1 MATKSDRSHPYKLS
15 IVIPCF
21 NEGGHLA
28 QFIEQLKIRIQELTP
43 NFEILIINDG
53 SNDNTRDIALSV
65 MNAGHIHYI
74 EFSRNFGKESA
85 LMAGINHA
93 NGDAVLLI
101 DADFQHPLDKIKE
114 MELLWKN
121 GYEMIYGVI
130 ANRERES
137 WWKKLGVRMFYSL
150 MNSSE
155 VIIPVNAGDFRWLDK
170 QVANALKQL
179 PEKNRFMKG
188 LYAWVGFKSIA
199 LPFEPNERKSGN
211 SSFGLRRLTRLALSG
226 LASFSTIPLQVWIA
240 SGFLISGLAVTYGIY
255 VVIETFIH
263 GNSVSGWPTLTV
275 AIMFFSGIQLL
286 SIGILGE
293 YIGQI
298 FNEVKQRP
306 LYLISEDISSED
318 TYRLP
323 PKLPTIVPIPEP

>member
-21 NEGGHLA
+21 NEGEHLA

-53 SNDNTRDIALSV
+53 SYDNTRDIALSI

-93 NGDAVLLI
+93 DGDAVLLI

-121 GYEMIYGVI
+121 GYEMVYGVI
-130 ANRERES
+130 VNRKKES
-137 WWKKLGVRMFYSL
+137 SWKKIGTRLFYSL

-155 VIIPVNAGDFRWLDK
+155 VVIPANAGDFRWLDRR
-170 QVANALKQL
+170 VVDALKQL
-179 PEKNRFMKG
+179 PERNRFMKG
-188 LYAWVGFKSIA
+188 LYAWVGFKAIA
-199 LPFEPNERKSGN
+199 LPFEPNERQSGT
-211 SSFGLRRLTRLALSG
+211 SSFGASRLTRLALSG
-226 LASFSTIPLQVWIA
+226 LASFSTLPLQFWVA
-240 SGFLISGLAVTYGIY
+240 SGILISGLAVAYGFY
-255 VVIETFIH
+255 VVIETFIY
-263 GNSVSGWPTLTV
+263 GNPVSGWPTLTV

-306 LYLISEDISSED
+306 LYLIAEDISSKD
-318 TYRLP
+318 
-323 PKLPTIVPIPEP
+323 VGNN

>member
-21 NEGGHLA
+21 NEGEHLA

-53 SNDNTRDIALSV
+53 SNDNTRDIALSI

-93 NGDAVLLI
+93 DGDAVLLI

-121 GYEMIYGVI
+121 GYEMVYGVI
-130 ANRERES
+130 VNRKKES
-137 WWKKLGVRMFYSL
+137 WWKKIGTRLFYSL

-155 VIIPVNAGDFRWLDK
+155 VVIPANAGDFRWLDRR
-170 QVANALKQL
+170 VVDALKQL
-179 PEKNRFMKG
+179 PERNRFMKG
-188 LYAWVGFKSIA
+188 LYAWVGFKAIA
-199 LPFEPNERKSGN
+199 LPFEPNERQSGT
-211 SSFGLRRLTRLALSG
+211 SSFGASRLTRLALSG
-226 LASFSTIPLQVWIA
+226 LASFSTLPLQFWIA
-240 SGFLISGLAVTYGIY
+240 SGILISGLAVAYGFY
-255 VVIETFIH
+255 VVIETFIY
-263 GNSVSGWPTLTV
+263 GNPVSGWPTLTV

-306 LYLISEDISSED
+306 LYLIAEDISSKD
-318 TYRLP
+318 VGN
-323 PKLPTIVPIPEP
+323 I

>member
-1 MATKSDRSHPYKLS
+1 MASIINRVTPYKLS
-15 IVIPCF
+15 IVVPCL
-21 NEGGHLA
+21 NEGYHLT
-28 QFIEQLKIRIQELTP
+28 QFINQLKITILELTP
-43 NFEILIINDG
+43 NYEILIINDG
-53 SNDNTRDIALSV
+53 SNDNTRDVALSI
-65 MNAGHIHYI
+65 MNTSHIHYI

-93 NGDAVLLI
+93 DGDAVLLI

-121 GYEMIYGVI
+121 GYEMVYGVI
-130 ANRERES
+130 LNRTKES
-137 WWKKLGVRMFYSL
+137 WWKKIGTRLFYSL

-155 VIIPVNAGDFRWLDK
+155 VIIPVNAGDFRWLDRR
-170 QVANALKQL
+170 VADALKQL

-199 LPFEPNERKSGN
+199 IPFEPNERKSGN

-226 LASFSTIPLQVWIA
+226 LASFSTIPLQFWIA
-240 SGFLISGLAVTYGIY
+240 SGILISGLAVTYGLY
-255 VVIETFIH
+255 VAIETFIH
-263 GNSVSGWPTLTV
+263 GNPVSGWPTLTV

-306 LYLISEDISSED
+306 LYLISDDISSED
-318 TYRLP
+318 VSN
-323 PKLPTIVPIPEP
+323 I

>member
-1 MATKSDRSHPYKLS
+1 MATESDRLHPYKLS

-21 NEGGHLA
+21 NEGEHLA

-53 SNDNTRDIALSV
+53 SNDNTRDIALSI

-93 NGDAVLLI
+93 DGDAVLLI

-121 GYEMIYGVI
+121 GYEMVYGVI
-130 ANRERES
+130 VNRKKES
-137 WWKKLGVRMFYSL
+137 WWKKIGTRLFYSL

-155 VIIPVNAGDFRWLDK
+155 VVIPANAGDFRWLDRR
-170 QVANALKQL
+170 VVDALKQL
-179 PEKNRFMKG
+179 PERNRFMKG
-188 LYAWVGFKSIA
+188 LYAWVGFKAIA
-199 LPFEPNERKSGN
+199 LPFEPNERQSGT
-211 SSFGLRRLTRLALSG
+211 SSFGASRLTRLALSG
-226 LASFSTIPLQVWIA
+226 LASFSTLPLQFWVA
-240 SGFLISGLAVTYGIY
+240 SGILISGLAVAYGFY
-255 VVIETFIH
+255 VVIETFIY
-263 GNSVSGWPTLTV
+263 GNPVSGWPTLTV

-306 LYLISEDISSED
+306 LYLIAEDISSKD
-318 TYRLP
+318 VGN
-323 PKLPTIVPIPEP
+323 I

>member
-1 MATKSDRSHPYKLS
+1 MATMSDRTCPYKLS
-15 IVIPCF
+15 IVIPCL
-21 NEGGHLA
+21 NEGEHLA
-28 QFIEQLKIRIQELTP
+28 QFINQLKIKIKELTP

-53 SNDNTRDIALSV
+53 SSDNTREVAHSFINS
-65 MNAGHIHYI
+65 GHLHYI

-93 NGDAVLLI
+93 DGDAILLI
-101 DADFQHPLDKIKE
+101 DADFQHPLDKIIE

-121 GYEMIYGVI
+121 GYDMVYGVI
-130 ANRERES
+130 VNREREP
-137 WWKKLGVRMFYSL
+137 WWKKLGTRLFYSL

-155 VIIPVNAGDFRWLDK
+155 VIIPVNAGDFRWLDR
-170 QVANALKQL
+170 QVADALKKL

-211 SSFGLRRLTRLALSG
+211 SSFGIRRLTRLALSG
-226 LASFSTIPLQVWIA
+226 LASFSTIPLQFWIA
-240 SGFLISGLAVTYGIY
+240 SGILISGLAVTYGIY

-263 GNSVSGWPTLTV
+263 GNPVSGWPTLTV

-306 LYLISEDISSED
+306 HYLISEDISSED
-318 TYRLP
+318 VSN
-323 PKLPTIVPIPEP
+323 I

>member
-21 NEGGHLA
+21 NEGEHLA

-53 SNDNTRDIALSV
+53 SYDNTRDIALSI

-93 NGDAVLLI
+93 DGDAVLLI

-121 GYEMIYGVI
+121 GYEMVYGVI
-130 ANRERES
+130 VNRTKES
-137 WWKKLGVRMFYSL
+137 WWKKIGTRLFYSL

-155 VIIPVNAGDFRWLDK
+155 VIIPVNAGDFRWLDRR
-170 QVANALKQL
+170 VADALKQL

-199 LPFEPNERKSGN
+199 IPFEPNERKSGN

-226 LASFSTIPLQVWIA
+226 LASFSTIPLQFWIA
-240 SGFLISGLAVTYGIY
+240 SGILISGLAVTYGLY
-255 VVIETFIH
+255 VAIETIIH
-263 GNSVSGWPTLTV
+263 GNPVGGWPTLTV

-306 LYLISEDISSED
+306 LYLIAEDISSKD
-318 TYRLP
+318 
-323 PKLPTIVPIPEP
+323 VGNN

>member
-1 MATKSDRSHPYKLS
+1 MAAICDRAYPYKLS
-15 IVIPCF
+15 IVVPCF
-21 NEGGHLA
+21 NEGQHLA
-28 QFIEQLKIRIQELTP
+28 QFINELKITIQKLTS
-43 NFEILIINDG
+43 NFEVIIINDG
-53 SNDNTRDIALSV
+53 SSDNTKDIAHSFI
-65 MNAGHIHYI
+65 NAGHLHYI

-93 NGDAVLLI
+93 GGDAILLI
-101 DADFQHPLDKIKE
+101 DADFQHPLNKIIE

-121 GYEMIYGVI
+121 GYDMVYGVI
-130 ANRERES
+130 INRVKES
-137 WWKKLGVRMFYSL
+137 WWKKLGTRIFYSL

-155 VIIPVNAGDFRWLDK
+155 VVIPVNAGDFRWLDR
-170 QVANALKQL
+170 QVADALKQL

-199 LPFEPNERKSGN
+199 IPFEPNERKSGN
-211 SSFGLRRLTRLALSG
+211 SNFGLRRLTGLALSG

-240 SGFLISGLAVTYGIY
+240 SGILISGLAVTYGIY
-255 VVIETFIH
+255 VVIETFIY
-263 GNSVSGWPTLTV
+263 GNTVSGWPTLTV
-275 AIMFFSGIQLL
+275 AIMFFSGVQLL

-318 TYRLP
+318 VS
-323 PKLPTIVPIPEP
+323 KI

>member
-1 MATKSDRSHPYKLS
+1 MASISNRVYPYKLS

-21 NEGGHLA
+21 NEGRHLA
-28 QFIEQLKIRIQELTP
+28 QFIEQLKITIQELTP
-43 NFEILIINDG
+43 NFEVLIINDG
-53 SNDNTRDIALSV
+53 SRDNTRDVAHSFI
-65 MNAGHIHYI
+65 NAGHIHYI

-93 NGDAVLLI
+93 DGDAVLLI

-121 GYEMIYGVI
+121 GYEMVYGVI
-130 ANRERES
+130 TNRTKES
-137 WWKKLGVRMFYSL
+137 WWKKTGTRLFYSL

-155 VIIPVNAGDFRWLDK
+155 AVIPVNAGDFRWLDRR
-170 QVANALKQL
+170 VADALKQL

-199 LPFEPNERKSGN
+199 IPFEPNERKSGN

-226 LASFSTIPLQVWIA
+226 LASFSTIPLQFWIA
-240 SGFLISGLAVTYGIY
+240 SGILISGLAVTYGLY
-255 VVIETFIH
+255 VAIETFIH
-263 GNSVSGWPTLTV
+263 GNPVSGWPTLTI
-275 AIMFFSGIQLL
+275 AIMLFSGIQLL

-306 LYLISEDISSED
+306 LYLIAEDISSKD
-318 TYRLP
+318 
-323 PKLPTIVPIPEP
+323 VGNN

>member
-1 MATKSDRSHPYKLS
+1 MAIKNYRSHSYKLS

-28 QFIEQLKIRIQELTP
+28 QFIEQLKIRIHELTP

-53 SNDNTRDIALSV
+53 SNDNTRDVALSI

-93 NGDAVLLI
+93 DGDAVLLI

-121 GYEMIYGVI
+121 GYEMVYGVI
-130 ANRERES
+130 TNRAKES
-137 WWKKLGVRMFYSL
+137 WCKKIGTRLFYSL
-150 MNSSE
+150 MNTSE
-155 VIIPVNAGDFRWLDK
+155 VVIPVNAGDFRWLDRR
-170 QVANALKQL
+170 VADALKKL

-199 LPFEPNERKSGN
+199 IPFEPNERKSGN
-211 SSFGLRRLTRLALSG
+211 SSFGFCRLTRLALSG
-226 LASFSTIPLQVWIA
+226 LASFSTIPLQFWIA
-240 SGFLISGLAVTYGIY
+240 SGILISGLAVTYGFY
-255 VVIETFIH
+255 VAIETFIH
-263 GNSVSGWPTLTV
+263 GNPVSGWPTLTI
-275 AIMFFSGIQLL
+275 AIMLFSGIQLL

-306 LYLISEDISSED
+306 LYLIAEDISSKD
-318 TYRLP
+318 VGN
-323 PKLPTIVPIPEP
+323 I

>member
-1 MATKSDRSHPYKLS
+1 MAAICDRAYPYKLS
-15 IVIPCF
+15 IVVPCF
-21 NEGGHLA
+21 NEGQHLA
-28 QFIEQLKIRIQELTP
+28 QFINELKITIQKLTS
-43 NFEILIINDG
+43 NFEVIIINDG
-53 SNDNTRDIALSV
+53 SSDNTRDIAHSFI
-65 MNAGHIHYI
+65 NAGHLHYI

-93 NGDAVLLI
+93 GGDAILLI
-101 DADFQHPLDKIKE
+101 DADFQHPLNKIIE

-121 GYEMIYGVI
+121 GYDMVYGVI
-130 ANRERES
+130 INRVKES
-137 WWKKLGVRMFYSL
+137 WWKKLGTRIFYSL

-155 VIIPVNAGDFRWLDK
+155 VVIPVNAGDFRWLDR
-170 QVANALKQL
+170 QVADALKQL

-199 LPFEPNERKSGN
+199 IPFEPNERKSGN
-211 SSFGLRRLTRLALSG
+211 SNFGLRRLTGLALSG

-240 SGFLISGLAVTYGIY
+240 SGILISGLAVTYGIY
-255 VVIETFIH
+255 VVIETFIY
-263 GNSVSGWPTLTV
+263 GNTVSGWPTLTV
-275 AIMFFSGIQLL
+275 AIMFFSGVQLL

-318 TYRLP
+318 VS
-323 PKLPTIVPIPEP
+323 KI

>member
-1 MATKSDRSHPYKLS
+1 MAAICDRAYPYKLS
-15 IVIPCF
+15 IVVPCF
-21 NEGGHLA
+21 NEGQHLA
-28 QFIEQLKIRIQELTP
+28 QFINELKITIQKLTS
-43 NFEILIINDG
+43 NFEVIIINDG
-53 SNDNTRDIALSV
+53 SSDNTKDIAHSFI
-65 MNAGHIHYI
+65 NAGHLHYI

-93 NGDAVLLI
+93 GGDAILLI
-101 DADFQHPLDKIKE
+101 DADFQHPLNKIIE

-121 GYEMIYGVI
+121 GYDMVYGVI
-130 ANRERES
+130 INRVKES
-137 WWKKLGVRMFYSL
+137 WWKKLGTRIFYSL

-155 VIIPVNAGDFRWLDK
+155 VVIPVNAGDFRWLDR
-170 QVANALKQL
+170 QVADALKQL

-199 LPFEPNERKSGN
+199 IPFEPNERKSGN
-211 SSFGLRRLTRLALSG
+211 SNFGLRRLTGLALSG

-240 SGFLISGLAVTYGIY
+240 SGILISGLAVTYGIY
-255 VVIETFIH
+255 VVTETFIY
-263 GNSVSGWPTLTV
+263 GNAVSGWPTLTV
-275 AIMFFSGIQLL
+275 AIMFFSGVQLL

-318 TYRLP
+318 VS
-323 PKLPTIVPIPEP
+323 KI